1 MFPIESVGWEMCM
14 RVQEK
19 KVDGRFSC
27 MFLAILVEVLT
38 TSMVGLGG

>member
-1 MFPIESVGWEMCM
+1 VFPIESVGWEMCI

-19 KVDGRFSC
+19 KVDGHFSC

-38 TSMVGLGG
+38 TSMVDLGG